1 MGEDTGATLILVIIK
16 TCLAGLVVVAVATL
30 GLAARSGTVLAH
42 DCNNPWHMS
51 SSGSDS
57 HHDGG
62 HDTCPILQPAPTG
75 AGKPVYTPAPAQMGG
90 VAPALQLE
98 PTPSGQAAVL
108 APQAPAPRRPEAAG
122 IAPGEGSRVAAS
134 SGGSG
139 VSGLALALVAVAVI
153 TLVML
158 IRAGFRARRRL
169 GDGVDAR
176 WPEA

>member
-1 MGEDTGATLILVIIK
+1 VGADRGATLVLVIIK
-16 TCLAGLVVVAVATL
+16 TCLAGLVVLAVATL
-30 GLAARSGTVLAH
+30 GLAARSVTVLAH

-62 HDTCPILQPAPTG
+62 HDNCPILQPAPTG

-90 VAPALQLE
+90 VAPALQPE

-108 APQAPAPRRPEAAG
+108 APQAPAAPRPEAAG
-122 IAPGEGSRVAAS
+122 IAPAEGSRVAAS
-134 SGGSG
+134 SGSSG
-139 VSGLALALVAVAVI
+139 VSAIALALVAAAVI
-153 TLVML
+153 TLLLL

>member
-1 MGEDTGATLILVIIK
+1 VGENWGATLILVIIK
-16 TCLAGLVVVAVATL
+16 TCLAGLVVVGVATF
-30 GLAARSGTVLAH
+30 GMAAGSGTVLAH
-42 DCNNPWHMS
+42 DCNDPWHWS
-51 SSGSDS
+51 SSGSGS

-62 HDTCPILQPAPTG
+62 HDNCPIPQPAPTG
-75 AGKPVYTPAPAQMGG
+75 AGKPAYTPGPPLAGG
-90 VAPALQLE
+90 VASALQPE

-108 APQAPAPRRPEAAG
+108 APQTPVARRPEAAG
-122 IAPGEGSRVAAS
+122 IPPAEGSRVAAS

-139 VSGLALALVAVAVI
+139 VSGIALALVAAAVI
-153 TLVML
+153 TLLML